1 MGSKSSVF
9 CQATWL
15 WKCPGKQRVS
25 RQIQG
30 RQDIRSQVNCG
41 KEKSVDPN
49 IWASLRKVCVVIH
62 NYIFFSCTLE
72 TKKYVKVRDVN
83 TSVNEPLLAEK
94 ARYFA
99 QQLDYENV
107 PANRGFLDRF
117 KGRQGKKPGY
127 LWGRKECWP
136 KYNNESEKSMCD
148 YI

>member
-1 MGSKSSVF
+1 M
-9 CQATWL
+9 
-15 WKCPGKQRVS
+15 
-25 RQIQG
+25 
-30 RQDIRSQVNCG
+30 
-41 KEKSVDPN
+41 
-49 IWASLRKVCVVIH
+49 VIH

-99 QQLDYENV
+99 QQLDYENI

-127 LWGRKECWP
+127 LWGRKEC
-136 KYNNESEKSMCD
+136 
-148 YI
+148 